1 MHTKPF
7 TDKTKEMTT
16 ITLKFN
22 EILKDYPNMPS
33 KDRAKKVN
41 QLLTPLEKNLKSLK
55 EDKMSLSSFTP
66 DEKEL
71 LQAWKDSM
79 VSCLEKRIELMKYFT
94 VERDL
99 TQDEILQARNVGEES
114 LALANEEQQNLA
126 RFNEYLNSMK

>member
-1 MHTKPF
+1 
-7 TDKTKEMTT
+7 
-16 ITLKFN
+16 
-22 EILKDYPNMPS
+22 MPS